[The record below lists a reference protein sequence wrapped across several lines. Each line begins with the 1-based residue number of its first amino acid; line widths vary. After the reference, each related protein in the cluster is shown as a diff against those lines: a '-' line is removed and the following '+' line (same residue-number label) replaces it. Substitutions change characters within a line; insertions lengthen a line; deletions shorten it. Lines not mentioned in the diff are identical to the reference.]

1 MTPLANNKDGEK
13 HRTAHVHGRTAVPVI
28 KGDQNLTD
36 PQRSFLAA
44 FREMAI
50 IRRAGKVAEVGRQT
64 HYDWMDASPEYR
76 AAFEAA
82 KEDADLGWRA
92 SVVGAG

>member
-1 MTPLANNKDGEK
+1 MANNRDGEK
-13 HRTAHVHGRTAVPVI
+13 HRTAHVHGRTAVPFK
-28 KGDQNLTD
+28 KGDENLTD

-50 IRRAGKVAEVGRQT
+50 IRRACKVAEVDRRT
-64 HYDWMDASPEYR
+64 HYGSMDPSPEYR
-76 AAFEAA
+76 AVFEAA
-82 KEDADLGWRA
+82 TEDADLGRGA